1 MLALGMASP
10 ELQERIR
17 NLPPINVLNKRCPS
31 NDVLDM
37 VADKWSVLVIYA
49 LRQETR
55 RYSELERMIDGVS
68 QKMLTQT
75 LRSLERNGLVGRKV
89 YPVVPPHVEYTL
101 TPLGVSL
108 HQTLAPLCRWAMGSF
123 ANVLEAR
130 EDYDSG

>member
-1 MLALGMASP
+1 MASP
-10 ELQERIR
+10 ELQKRIS

-37 VADKWSVLVIYA
+37 VADKWSVMIIYA

-55 RYSELERMIDGVS
+55 RYSDLERMIDGIS

-75 LRSLERNGLVGRKV
+75 LRSLERNGLVERKV

-101 TPLGVSL
+101 TQLGLVC
-108 HQTLAPLCRWAMGSF
+108 TKC
-123 ANVLEAR
+123 
-130 EDYDSG
+130 

>member
-1 MLALGMASP
+1 MASP
-10 ELQERIR
+10 ELQKRIS

-37 VADKWSVLVIYA
+37 VADKWSVMIIYA

-55 RYSELERMIDGVS
+55 RYRDLERMIDGIS

-75 LRSLERNGLVGRKV
+75 LRSLERNGLVKRKA

-108 HQTLAPLCRWAMGSF
+108 HGVLAPLCRWSMDNF
-123 ANVLEAR
+123 AGVLGAR
-130 EDYDSG
+130 EDYDAA

>member
-1 MLALGMASP
+1 MLALGMASL
-10 ELQERIR
+10 ELQERIK
-17 NLPPINVLNKRCPS
+17 NLPPINVLSKRCPS

-37 VADKWSVLVIYA
+37 VADKWSVLIIYA

-75 LRSLERNGLVGRKV
+75 LRSLERNGLVERKV

-108 HQTLAPLCRWAMGSF
+108 HRILAPLCRWAMGNF
-123 ANVLEAR
+123 ADVLEAR
-130 EDYDSG
+130 EDYDGG

>member
-1 MLALGMASP
+1 MASP
-10 ELQERIR
+10 ELQKRIS

-37 VADKWSVLVIYA
+37 VADKWSLLVIYA

-55 RYSELERMIDGVS
+55 RYSDLERMIGGIS

-75 LRSLERNGLVGRKV
+75 LRSLERNGIVERKV

-108 HQTLAPLCRWAMGSF
+108 HSVLAPLCRWSMDHF
-123 ANVLEAR
+123 AGVLGAR
-130 EDYDSG
+130 EDYDAA